1 MVASRCFLLR
11 LQFTPKSPS
20 PTPFLLSMNKA
31 LGRDAVL
38 VIVPASAAVEARILQ
53 ALRKAT
59 VRSKGKVRTE
69 PNFFASEAVCLL

>member
-1 MVASRCFLLR
+1 MPASRCFLST
-11 LQFTPKSPS
+11 LQFTPKSLS
-20 PTPFLLSMNKA
+20 PTPFLHSMIKA

-38 VIVPASAAVEARILQ
+38 VIVPASAAVEARTLQ

-69 PNFFASEAVCLL
+69 PTSFVPEPCI